1 MMTHS
6 PYILK
11 AYMYHKI
18 SLPAVL
24 LVFEFEYV
32 ILVLYDVND
41 TNDVMGMEDVVAIE
55 ASVLPSVYT
64 CT

>member
-18 SLPAVL
+18 SLPTVL

-41 TNDVMGMEDVVAIE
+41 TNDVMGMEDVVGIE

-64 CT
+64 DK